1 MNESEF
7 KAEVEKAQDK
17 ASSQWAKGK
26 KAGWAI
32 PLLVAVVIVVAFV
45 VFGIASRGAAPL

>member
-1 MNESEF
+1 MNEDEF
-7 KAEVEKAQDK
+7 KVEIEKAQDK

-32 PLLVAVVIVVAFV
+32 PLLIAVVIVAAFV